1 MHTYA
6 LQDCQIIINKT
17 NKIRKLYLELSSECN
32 FTCEMC
38 FRHHFST
45 PLGTM
50 SDATFQRVLAQ
61 LEHLPW
67 LKEIVIG
74 GIGEPLLHKNFTH
87 IVKELKDRGYNVTVT
102 SNGSLIEPLIDF
114 LISIQLDKIV
124 LSYESG
130 DIGHAN
136 ESEILKT
143 IKLLNQRKI
152 LFGKEYPLITLLM
165 VMTQENLAYL
175 PQIAQKLKGSG
186 IKEVLL
192 SNLLP
197 ASESHRKLVLYPYPE
212 PAEVTTFKND
222 LLLNILLEKT
232 RCQTPKFD
240 IRTERSCDFVD
251 KNAVVIRWDG
261 AVAPCYRF
269 LHSSTELVLNH
280 TKEIKACVFGDVNQ
294 TDLLDIWNDRDYT
307 WFRHQVKNSAFPS
320 CIDCTLRDGCDLIES
335 TENDC
340 WGNENTCADCLWS
353 RSIVKCP

>member
-175 PQIAQKLKGSG
+175 PQIAQKLKG
-186 IKEVLL
+186 
-192 SNLLP
+192 
-197 ASESHRKLVLYPYPE
+197 
-212 PAEVTTFKND
+212 
-222 LLLNILLEKT
+222 
-232 RCQTPKFD
+232 
-240 IRTERSCDFVD
+240 
-251 KNAVVIRWDG
+251 
-261 AVAPCYRF
+261 
-269 LHSSTELVLNH
+269 
-280 TKEIKACVFGDVNQ
+280 
-294 TDLLDIWNDRDYT
+294 
-307 WFRHQVKNSAFPS
+307 
-320 CIDCTLRDGCDLIES
+320 
-335 TENDC
+335 
-340 WGNENTCADCLWS
+340 
-353 RSIVKCP
+353 